1 MRLLLPKIFEN
12 AYYNIL
18 STTSHYFNKVEEYG
32 LKTRITKNWDFLND
46 AVIDYINQYCDNEIV
61 RAKEKQREKDIS
73 SAVCAFV
80 ELKRTDSEIYQLLN
94 KHFCVEN
101 ISEAQDYIKNARI
114 HIQIINLRIYC
125 TEHGMTLAEFRQYA
139 KDHTLEKSLNQL
151 QNYEKCH
158 QKS

>member
-1 MRLLLPKIFEN
+1 MDLKQELQKIG
-12 AYYNIL
+12 I
-18 STTSHYFNKVEEYG
+18 
-32 LKTRITKNWDFLND
+32 FLND

-101 ISEAQDYIKNARI
+101 ISEAQDYKKRSYSYTNYKSKNLLHRTWNDISRI
-114 HIQIINLRIYC
+114 SPICKRS
-125 TEHGMTLAEFRQYA
+125 YA
-139 KDHTLEKSLNQL
+139 
-151 QNYEKCH
+151 
-158 QKS
+158 

>member
-1 MRLLLPKIFEN
+1 MDLKQELQKIGIF
-12 AYYNIL
+12 
-18 STTSHYFNKVEEYG
+18 
-32 LKTRITKNWDFLND
+32 LKD

-101 ISEAQDYIKNARI
+101 ISEAQDYMSNVYSEDYTTDILNMV
-114 HIQIINLRIYC
+114 
-125 TEHGMTLAEFRQYA
+125 T
-139 KDHTLEKSLNQL
+139 KSWYN
-151 QNYEKCH
+151 
-158 QKS
+158 

>member
-1 MRLLLPKIFEN
+1 MDLKQELQKIG
-12 AYYNIL
+12 I
-18 STTSHYFNKVEEYG
+18 
-32 LKTRITKNWDFLND
+32 FLND

-114 HIQIINLRIYC
+114 HK
-125 TEHGMTLAEFRQYA
+125 HAGDFP
-139 KDHTLEKSLNQL
+139 LEKAKGYKMQGQFWEVQGAQS
-151 QNYEKCH
+151 
-158 QKS
+158 

>member
-1 MRLLLPKIFEN
+1 MDLKQELQKIG
-12 AYYNIL
+12 I
-18 STTSHYFNKVEEYG
+18 
-32 LKTRITKNWDFLND
+32 FLND

-139 KDHTLEKSLNQL
+139 KDHTLEKKL
-151 QNYEKCH
+151 E
-158 QKS
+158 

>member
-1 MRLLLPKIFEN
+1 MDLKQELQKIG
-12 AYYNIL
+12 I
-18 STTSHYFNKVEEYG
+18 
-32 LKTRITKNWDFLND
+32 FLND

-61 RAKEKQREKDIS
+61 RTKEKQREKDIS

-125 TEHGMTLAEFRQYA
+125 KEHVMTLAEFRQY
-139 KDHTLEKSLNQL
+139 
-151 QNYEKCH
+151 
-158 QKS
+158 

>member
-1 MRLLLPKIFEN
+1 MDLKQELQKIG
-12 AYYNIL
+12 I
-18 STTSHYFNKVEEYG
+18 
-32 LKTRITKNWDFLND
+32 FLND

-101 ISEAQDYIKNARI
+101 ISEAQDHIKNARI

-139 KDHTLEKSLNQL
+139 KDHTLEKKLESTSKLREMSP
-151 QNYEKCH
+151 EKL
-158 QKS
+158 KAYLEKI